1 MAYKQ
6 DDLADEMLVL
16 LVVLSKVHVG
26 NVTDRLERRHWLDA
40 WRETLA
46 KQLICTHSIVIVWVQ
61 EHLNQSRAIR
71 VASHHSAPSRCC

>member
-6 DDLADEMLVL
+6 DDLANEMLVL
-16 LVVLSKVHVG
+16 LVMLSKVHVS

-46 KQLICTHSIVIVWVQ
+46 KQLVCTHSIVIV
-61 EHLNQSRAIR
+61 
-71 VASHHSAPSRCC
+71 